1 MARRTRRLADQGF
14 KILLG
19 PDVAYDTVT
28 STLMSGKA
36 DAAFFAS
43 LPENITPSTDD
54 NPFFFY
60 TARFGELMTRP
71 ALALTNNNAAINMTL
86 LLLVALCACGYD
98 IVIPFAHLARRMPL
112 ATLTPPV
119 MYFSAIGMDFMLI
132 EISQMQRLMVFLG
145 HPVYGL
151 SVVLFTN
158 SAPPGPTR
166 SAPASMSSVQS

>member
-1 MARRTRRLADQGF
+1 
-14 KILLG
+14 
-19 PDVAYDTVT
+19 
-28 STLMSGKA
+28 
-36 DAAFFAS
+36 
-43 LPENITPSTDD
+43 
-54 NPFFFY
+54 
-60 TARFGELMTRP
+60 MTRP

-86 LLLVALCACGYD
+86 LLLVALCACGYY